1 MAADVVCRSIG
12 DAVGLLLDDQAL
24 AATCTHRGCTA
35 PDLSGWRWQVAAG
48 RRLREDRPVES
59 ILEAIGNTPLVR
71 LSRCAPPNG
80 AELWLKLEYRN
91 PTGSMKDRM
100 ALAMIEGAE
109 RDGLISPGDTVVEYT
124 GGSTG
129 PALAL
134 VCRAKGYRALIVI
147 ADCFTEERFQLMR
160 ALGAKLDVV
169 PSVEGRPK
177 VTAQDIHNMVAR
189 AEELANEPGRYA
201 TDQFNNPY
209 IIPGHRD
216 GLGREIWEQTE
227 GRVTAFCHGMG
238 TASSLMGVSDA
249 LRPHGVFIQA
259 HEPAGS
265 AAIRGGT
272 PGSFLIQGWTGFV
285 MPHWYPEKVDHVE
298 PIRDDEALEM
308 TRRLASEGGIF
319 AGIST
324 GANVVGA
331 HRLAERLGPDA
342 VIVTLAVDTGFKYM
356 SVSPYADA

>member
-1 MAADVVCRSIG
+1 MS
-12 DAVGLLLDDQAL
+12 
-24 AATCTHRGCTA
+24 T
-35 PDLSGWRWQVAAG
+35 
-48 RRLREDRPVES
+48 
-59 ILEAIGNTPLVR
+59 ILETIGNTPLVR
-71 LSRCAPPNG
+71 LRRCTPPNG
-80 AELWLKLEYRN
+80 AELWLKLESRN

-109 RDGLISPGDTVVEYT
+109 RDGLLSPGDTVVEYT

-147 ADCFTEERFQLMR
+147 ADCFTEERFQLMQ
-160 ALGAKLDVV
+160 ALDAKLDVI

-177 VTAQDIHNMVAR
+177 VTAQDIHNMVERAAELAR
-189 AEELANEPGRYA
+189 APGHYA
-201 TDQFNNPY
+201 TDQFHNPY
-209 IIPGHRD
+209 IIPAHRD
-216 GLGREIWEQTE
+216 ALGREIWEQTD
-227 GRVTAFCHGMG
+227 GRVTGFCQGMG

-249 LRPHGVFIQA
+249 LRPRGVFIQA

-265 AAIRGGT
+265 AAISAGAGRGA
-272 PGSFLIQGWTGFV
+272 FLVQGWTGFV
-285 MPHWYPEKVDHVE
+285 MPHWDPERVDHVE
-298 PIRDDEALEM
+298 PIEDDEAVEM
-308 TRRLASEGGIF
+308 TLRLAREEGIF

-331 HRLAERLGPDA
+331 HRLSERLGPQA

-356 SVSPYADA
+356 NVSPYADL

>member
-1 MAADVVCRSIG
+1 
-12 DAVGLLLDDQAL
+12 VG
-24 AATCTHRGCTA
+24 
-35 PDLSGWRWQVAAG
+35 
-48 RRLREDRPVES
+48 S
-59 ILEAIGNTPLVR
+59 ILDAIGNTPLVR
-71 LSRCAPPNG
+71 LGRCAPVSG

-91 PTGSMKDRM
+91 PSGSMKDRM

-134 VCRAKGYRALIVI
+134 VCRAKGYRPLIVM

-160 ALGAKLDVV
+160 ALGAEIDVI

-177 VTAQDIHNMVAR
+177 VTAQDIQNMVER
-189 AEELANEPGRYA
+189 AGELAAQPGHYA

-209 IIPGHRD
+209 IVPGHRD
-216 GLGREIWEQTE
+216 RLGREIWEQTD

-238 TASSLMGVSDA
+238 TASSVMGVSDA

-259 HEPAGS
+259 HEPASS
-265 AAIRGGT
+265 AAITGG
-272 PGSFLIQGWTGFV
+272 PHGAFLIQGWTGMV
-285 MPHWYPEKVDHVE
+285 MPHWDAERVDHVE
-298 PIRDDEALEM
+298 PIGDDEAVAM
-308 TRRLASEGGIF
+308 TLRLSREEGIF

-331 HRLAERLGPDA
+331 HRLAERLEPDA
-342 VIVTLAVDTGFKYM
+342 VIVSLAVDTGFKYL
-356 SVSPYADA
+356 SVAPYLDL

>member
-1 MAADVVCRSIG
+1 MTTI
-12 DAVGLLLDDQAL
+12 LD
-24 AATCTHRGCTA
+24 
-35 PDLSGWRWQVAAG
+35 
-48 RRLREDRPVES
+48 
-59 ILEAIGNTPLVR
+59 AIGNTPLVR
-71 LSRCAPPNG
+71 VRACAPANG

-109 RDGLISPGDTVVEYT
+109 RDGLISEGDIVVEYT

-134 VCRAKGYRALIVI
+134 VCRAKGYRALIVM

-160 ALGAKLDVV
+160 ALGADVDV
-169 PSVEGRPK
+169 LPSVEGPAR
-177 VTAQDIHNMVAR
+177 VTSRDIQNMVAR
-189 AEELANEPGRYA
+189 AEELAARPGHYA

-209 IIPGHRD
+209 IIPDHRD
-216 GLGREIWEQTE
+216 RLGREIWEQTE

-249 LRPHGVFIQA
+249 LRPRGVFIQA

-265 AAIRGGT
+265 AAIGGGSR
-272 PGSFLIQGWTGFV
+272 GSFLIQGWTGFV

-298 PIRDDEALEM
+298 AIADGEALEM
-308 TRRLASEGGIF
+308 TTRLARDDGIF

-331 HRLAERLGPDA
+331 HRLAARLGPDA
-342 VIVTLAVDTGFKYM
+342 VIVSLAVDTGFKYM
-356 SVSPYADA
+356 SVSPFADP

>member
-1 MAADVVCRSIG
+1 M
-12 DAVGLLLDDQAL
+12 
-24 AATCTHRGCTA
+24 
-35 PDLSGWRWQVAAG
+35 
-48 RRLREDRPVES
+48 ES

-71 LSRCAPPNG
+71 LGWCAPANG

-134 VCRAKGYRALIVI
+134 VCAAKGYRALIVM

-160 ALGAKLDVV
+160 ALGAEIDEI

-177 VTAQDIHNMVAR
+177 VTAADIDNMVAR
-189 AEELANEPGRYA
+189 AAELAARPGHYA

-209 IIPGHRD
+209 IVPGHREQ
-216 GLGREIWEQTE
+216 LGREIWEQTE
-227 GRVTAFCHGMG
+227 GRVTAFCQGLG
-238 TASSLMGVSDA
+238 TASSLMGVSEA
-249 LRPHGVFIQA
+249 LKPHGVFIQA

-265 AAIRGGT
+265 AAIGGGER
-272 PGSFLIQGWTGFV
+272 GSFVIQGWTGLV
-285 MPHWYPEKVDHVE
+285 MPHWRPEKVDRVE
-298 PIRDDEALEM
+298 PIEDEAALGM
-308 TRRLASEGGIF
+308 TRLLAREEGIF

-356 SVSPYADA
+356 SVAPYGDL

>member
-1 MAADVVCRSIG
+1 M
-12 DAVGLLLDDQAL
+12 
-24 AATCTHRGCTA
+24 
-35 PDLSGWRWQVAAG
+35 
-48 RRLREDRPVES
+48 ES
-59 ILEAIGNTPLVR
+59 ILDAIGNTPLVR
-71 LSRCAPPNG
+71 LRRCAPANG
-80 AELWLKLEYRN
+80 AELWLKLEYAN

-100 ALAMIEGAE
+100 ARAMIEGAE
-109 RDGLISPGDTVVEYT
+109 RDGLISSGDTVVEYT

-147 ADCFTEERFQLMR
+147 ADCFTEERLQLMR
-160 ALGAKLDVV
+160 ALGAELDVI
-169 PSVEGRPK
+169 PSVKGRPN
-177 VTAQDIHNMVAR
+177 VTAEDIDNMVAR
-189 AEELANEPGRYA
+189 AAELATRPGHYA

-209 IIPGHRD
+209 IVPDHRD
-216 GLGREIWEQTE
+216 RLGREIWEQTE

-238 TASSLMGVSDA
+238 TASSVMGVSEA

-265 AAIRGGT
+265 AAITGGERGA
-272 PGSFLIQGWTGFV
+272 FLIQGWTGLV
-285 MPHWYPEKVDHVE
+285 MPHWDPDKIDHVE
-298 PIRDDEALEM
+298 PIGDAEAVEM
-308 TRRLASEGGIF
+308 TRRLAQEDGIF

-342 VIVTLAVDTGFKYM
+342 VIVSIAVDTGFKYM
-356 SVSPYADA
+356 SVAPYAE